1 MQERAG
7 IGAELPA
14 LEGPAGTFS
23 IVGLGAS
30 SGGLAAIQAFFSAMP
45 AHAEHGMD
53 FVLVQH
59 PAEMQDG
66 KAVRPFGAL
75 QDISKRNRVEES
87 LHKAD
92 DLLRLAVVVRDAH
105 DAITVQDLAGRTLA
119 WNAGAKRLY
128 DWTEA
133 EGLALNVRDR
143 VPESV
148 REAARA
154 TLSRADKAGQMVA
167 IATTERARAEG
178 KT

>member
-1 MQERAG
+1 
-7 IGAELPA
+7 
-14 LEGPAGTFS
+14 
-23 IVGLGAS
+23 
-30 SGGLAAIQAFFSAMP
+30 
-45 AHAEHGMD
+45 
-53 FVLVQH
+53 
-59 PAEMQDG
+59 
-66 KAVRPFGAL
+66 
-75 QDISKRNRVEES
+75 
-87 LHKAD
+87 
-92 DLLRLAVVVRDAH
+92 
-105 DAITVQDLAGRTLA
+105 
-119 WNAGAKRLY
+119 LY